1 MSNLL
6 ANYIDNFFDDAN
18 YSSSR
23 GLSTYGYR
31 SGTMPAI
38 NIREYDDKYTIK
50 LTIPGLDADDVHVE
64 MLDNT
69 LKISYEHEEEKNE
82 EEGRALREE
91 YAHYSFA
98 RSILLPNNVDK
109 KSLKAKAKQGVLT
122 VTIAKLP
129 ETKPERITVEK
140 ED

>member
-18 YSSSR
+18 YAGR
-23 GLSTYGYR
+23 GLGTYGYR
-31 SGTMPAI
+31 SGAMPAI
-38 NIREYDDKYTIK
+38 NIREYDDKYTVA

-64 MLDNT
+64 IMDST
-69 LKISYEHEEEKNE
+69 LKISYEHDEKKKDD
-82 EEGRALREE
+82 EGRALREE
-91 YAHYSFA
+91 YTHYSFA
-98 RSILLPNNVDK
+98 RSILLPDNVDK